1 MLFKTIREKRPDKPK
16 AWQRIADFILSE
28 PAAATT
34 MKLKEF
40 SERVGVSEGSVVN
53 FARSLGYEG
62 YIELK
67 VGIAQAQGKL
77 SPRYD
82 TAEGAAVLD
91 AIVGAAKLS
100 LDETART
107 VSGEALSALAR
118 RLAHTRGRVLVCG
131 RHTSAAIAQ
140 ILAGYLMRLGVPAFT
155 AEDARLAACSLGEGD
170 EMVAVTYSGRTEELI
185 EALSTARERGVHL
198 SCITAFE
205 GAPIPRMCDL
215 TLTFTS
221 TESKEGDFP
230 LVARLAQLAVCDAL
244 CAAIGA
250 ERKQK

>member
-1 MLFKTIREKRPDKPK
+1 MQTLAFQD
-16 AWQRIADFILSE
+16 
-28 PAAATT
+28 
-34 MKLKEF
+34 
-40 SERVGVSEGSVVN
+40 
-53 FARSLGYEG
+53 
-62 YIELK
+62 
-67 VGIAQAQGKL
+67 
-77 SPRYD
+77 
-82 TAEGAAVLD
+82 
-91 AIVGAAKLS
+91 
-100 LDETART
+100 
-107 VSGEALSALAR
+107 ALAR

-198 SCITAFE
+198 SCVTAFE